1 MYRSFTDRVLGG
13 VCGGLAPA
21 IRLRPWM
28 LRGIFAL
35 FTIVSLG
42 VGAAL
47 YLALWWLLP
56 QESLIDPTR
65 GDTLLTAAALVIAA
79 GMIGVWVGSLA
90 GVVEGTDGQPLLW
103 PLVALILSVVFLL
116 RQVRG

>member
-1 MYRSFTDRVLGG
+1 
-13 VCGGLAPA
+13 LAPA
-21 IRLRPWM
+21 IRLRPWI

-35 FTIVSLG
+35 FTVVSLG

-65 GDTLLTAAALVIAA
+65 GRGGTLLAAAALVIAV
-79 GMIGVWVGSLA
+79 GIVGVWVGSLA
-90 GVVEGTDGQPLLW
+90 GMVEGTDGQPLLW
-103 PLVALILSVVFLL
+103 PLVALILSFVFLL